1 MLVQFLRLVL
11 TTIFLFYVYYSH
23 YTTTRSTRTPS
34 SFFDVSIGQHIQL
47 LANQPLLSKL
57 SAKNKAVEE
66 YQAPAGI
73 DLTVAGRRLL
83 PNPQREV
90 IHTATILARIRKVE
104 RDMNAQIERNHH
116 YYDQLD
122 ADRQTTILNTP
133 DIQGMLHTLAQQ
145 QEQEIQE
152 YLKAKLK
159 TTEWLQTAEV
169 EMYVFW

>member
-1 MLVQFLRLVL
+1 M
-11 TTIFLFYVYYSH
+11 TH
-23 YTTTRSTRTPS
+23 YTMKPTTL
-34 SFFDVSIGQHIQL
+34 FFRCFGQQIQL
-47 LANQPLLSKL
+47 LANQPLVSKL
-57 SAKNKAVEE
+57 SAKNKAAKE
-66 YQAPAGI
+66 YQAPAGL

>member
-1 MLVQFLRLVL
+1 
-11 TTIFLFYVYYSH
+11 
-23 YTTTRSTRTPS
+23 
-34 SFFDVSIGQHIQL
+34 
-47 LANQPLLSKL
+47 
-57 SAKNKAVEE
+57 
-66 YQAPAGI
+66 
-73 DLTVAGRRLL
+73 
-83 PNPQREV
+83 
-90 IHTATILARIRKVE
+90 
-104 RDMNAQIERNHH
+104 MNAQIERNHH